1 MPYPQ
6 GAQLF
11 IRSPVT
17 DFTGGN
23 KKLRLAANRCTDHMS
38 VEANEWHPPQE
49 GMHSHTTRGPLA
61 SLSENVAAI
70 PGGEEVRI
78 SHVARLSPRGSVSS
92 RDTFLSSHT

>member
-1 MPYPQ
+1 
-6 GAQLF
+6 
-11 IRSPVT
+11 
-17 DFTGGN
+17 
-23 KKLRLAANRCTDHMS
+23 MS

-78 SHVARLSPRGSVSS
+78 SHVARLSPRVSVSS
-92 RDTFLSSHT
+92 RDTFLSSHTSPSRPTHVPGVDVFIDRQHI